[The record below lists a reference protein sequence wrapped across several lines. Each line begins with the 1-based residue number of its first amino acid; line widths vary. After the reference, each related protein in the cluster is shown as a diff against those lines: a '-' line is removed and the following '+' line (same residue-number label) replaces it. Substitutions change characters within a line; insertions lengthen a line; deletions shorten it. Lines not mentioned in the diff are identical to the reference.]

1 MIARLEL
8 LRLWRSR
15 RPFLALGSVL
25 FFLALMLLGFYTY
38 AQSRTNGSADFHY
51 TFENRSYFNGLT
63 FSLYAF
69 YFGFLLI
76 LPIFAATEGGAQ
88 IAGDTSSGVLDLVL
102 TRPITRTRIFLTKF
116 AIGAGLSTL
125 LVLALLLLALSVGL
139 ILVGW
144 GDLDLYP
151 GVLQMTDRR
160 QHLSQSEA
168 LWRFLWTW
176 PAASLAL
183 LVPLALAFLI
193 SSWVKS
199 PVNAVGTS
207 IAIYLVLYVIAE
219 VHFFEDLRPLLFT
232 SYMSYWRSLFR
243 EEIDWSQILHDASR
257 LAAFGFLFLGL
268 SFRRFRTRE
277 ET

>member
-1 MIARLEL
+1 VIVRLEL

-15 RPFLALGSVL
+15 RPLLAAGSVV
-25 FFLALMLLGFYTY
+25 FFLALMLLGFYPY
-38 AQSRTNGSADFHY
+38 AQSKTGGEADFRY

-88 IAGDTSSGVLDLVL
+88 IAGDTASGVLDLLL
-102 TRPITRTRIFLTKF
+102 TRPVTRARVFLTKL
-116 AIGAGLSTL
+116 AIGLGVSTA
-125 LVLALLLLALSVGL
+125 LVAFLLAFALGVGL
-139 ILVGW
+139 LFIGW
-144 GDLDLYP
+144 GNLDLYP
-151 GVLQMTDRR
+151 GVLQMTEER
-160 QHLSQSEA
+160 QHLTRSEA
-168 LWRFLWTW
+168 LWRFLWAW

-183 LVPLALAFLI
+183 FVPLTLAFLVGA
-193 SSWVKS
+193 WVKS

-219 VHFFEDLRPLLFT
+219 VHFFEGLRPFLFT

-243 EEIDWSQILHDASR
+243 EEVDWARVLHDASR
-257 LAAFGFLFLGL
+257 LAVFGFLFLGL

>member
-1 MIARLEL
+1 VIVRLEL

-15 RPFLALGSVL
+15 RPLLAAGSVA

-38 AQSRTNGSADFHY
+38 AQSRTGGEADFRY

-88 IAGDTSSGVLDLVL
+88 IAGDTASGVLDLLL
-102 TRPITRTRIFLTKF
+102 TRPVTRGRVFLTKL
-116 AIGAGLSTL
+116 AIGLGVSTA
-125 LVLALLLLALSVGL
+125 LVASLLALALGVGL
-139 ILVGW
+139 LFVGW
-144 GDLDLYP
+144 GSLDLYP
-151 GVLQMTDRR
+151 GVLQMTEER
-160 QHLSQSEA
+160 QHLTRSEA
-168 LWRFLWTW
+168 LVRFLWAW

-183 LVPLALAFLI
+183 FVPLSLAFLVGA
-193 SSWVKS
+193 WVKS

-219 VHFFEDLRPLLFT
+219 VHFFEDLRPFLFT

-243 EEIDWSQILHDASR
+243 EEVDWTRILHDASR
-257 LAAFGFLFLGL
+257 LAVFGFLFLGL

-277 ET
+277 ES